1 MLNRQNGEFKQS
13 FRPQNSLLENT
24 FRPFGELAVAGIKSV
39 FRGILPICKVLIQ
52 KKRAVVSALF
62 CTPAGARTLDTL
74 IKSQVLY
81 QLSYKRIALSFLFVF
96 CTPAGART
104 LDTLIKSQVLYQL
117 SYKRIALSFLF
128 VFCTPAGAR
137 TLDTLIKSQV
147 LYQLSYKRIALSFR
161 FCGCKG
167 RNYFLFGQMFCRL
180 F

>member
-74 IKSQVLY
+74 IKRYIVQEEAQNLPEKR
-81 QLSYKRIALSFLFVF
+81 QKKKDLSG
-96 CTPAGART
+96 P
-104 LDTLIKSQVLYQL
+104 
-117 SYKRIALSFLF
+117 
-128 VFCTPAGAR
+128 
-137 TLDTLIKSQV
+137 
-147 LYQLSYKRIALSFR
+147 
-161 FCGCKG
+161 CG
-167 RNYFLFGQMFCRL
+167 YVILVA
-180 F
+180 